1 MTERINANESFALNV
16 VEWSAQRLAEFTGS
30 RISSGNNP
38 NARKPGRK
46 KGKKSRVTASV
57 IISSDKVSSRKS
69 KYFCGPG
76 VGFEY
81 PVDEDGDGQE
91 QEMFSYS
98 KEDMVDAYK
107 PKVSYQVEANALNRL
122 VCAYI
127 NSGREVDWVKVAKEM
142 TKACNVE
149 RLPVDCFGM
158 YYNSVDKSINSSKW
172 SSDEEKKL
180 VELARDHSEHDWIVI
195 AEKLGT
201 QRTPFQCLQHYQQA
215 LNTKLATVADWSAD
229 EERLLRDTVLL
240 HGDRNWQRI
249 ASVLPGRT
257 ASQCQLKWRKSGGV
271 LEDGIVNG
279 EWNDEEERRLFL
291 GVVAHEV
298 PSLNDY
304 KLPAAEVAQF
314 VETHVTNAP
323 DPARAAATPGAGAAA
338 ITTGKR
344 RKYVK
349 LKAKPVDGAGA
360 EAEGDTSGH
369 SLSWS
374 RISEVVP
381 GRDDTRCRDK
391 WTTSLDPDISFEP
404 FTEQEIALLSA
415 LVAEFGYNSWVTVSR
430 YLKGRTD
437 AQISL
442 RWLKRTK
449 SENKGTIKERET
461 QGRKR
466 KAVMPP
472 LFGRANTSSL
482 SVDHFV
488 EVLEADL

>member
-1 MTERINANESFALNV
+1 MSDRINVDV
-16 VEWSAQRLAEFTGS
+16 VEWSAQRFAEFSES
-30 RISSGNNP
+30 RIFSGNNSITRKPARRKGKKGRVATSVIVSSGN
-38 NARKPGRK
+38 
-46 KGKKSRVTASV
+46 
-57 IISSDKVSSRKS
+57 VSSRKS

-76 VGFEY
+76 TGLEY
-81 PVDEDGDGQE
+81 PVERDGDEDGQE
-91 QEMFSYS
+91 LEMFSYS

-107 PKVSYQVEANALNRL
+107 PKVSYQVEADTLSRL

-127 NSGREVDWVKVAKEM
+127 NSGREVDCVKVAKEM
-142 TKACNVE
+142 TKACKVE

-158 YYNSVDKSINSSKW
+158 YYNSVDKNINSSNW

-180 VELARDHSEHDWIVI
+180 VEFARAHSEHDWIVI

-201 QRTPFQCLQHYQQA
+201 KRTPFQCLQHYQQA
-215 LNTKLATVADWSAD
+215 LNTKLATVVDWSAD
-229 EERLLRDTVLL
+229 EERLLRNNVLL

-314 VETHVTNAP
+314 VQTHVTNTP
-323 DPARAAATPGAGAAA
+323 DPARAAAAPGGADAVA

-391 WTTSLDPDISFEP
+391 WTTSLDPDISSEP
-404 FTEQEIALLSA
+404 FSEQENALLSA

-430 YLKGRTD
+430 YLMGRTD

-449 SENKGTIKERET
+449 SENKGALKERET

-466 KAVMPP
+466 KSAMPP